1 MTRLPARTLFSRYA
15 VAWTYLAC
23 FVLAQLIYAVLPAHD
38 QSALL
43 QWAST
48 DVVNLRHDP
57 VGSMVTS
64 AFLSGGFAG
73 AWPFMIAL
81 ALFGANRALG
91 NWRTAVVCA
100 AGHVVGTLVSEGI
113 LDYRVTNDPLP
124 ASETRILDVG
134 PSYVVVTAIA
144 VAMLY
149 GSWWARV
156 AATVDLAALV
166 FVGQIFA
173 GLSALEVAAVG
184 HVTAIVVAVLLGS
197 LLAWQA
203 RRHRPAVRDGPPG
216 ARSPARRQDMK
227 AVD

>member
-1 MTRLPARTLFSRYA
+1 MTRLPARTLLSRYA

-23 FVLAQLIYAVLPAHD
+23 FVLAQLTYAVLPAHD

-48 DVVNLRHDP
+48 DVVNLRDDP
-57 VGSMVTS
+57 VGSLVAS
-64 AFLSGGFAG
+64 AFFSGGFAS
-73 AWPFMIAL
+73 AWPALIAL

-100 AGHVVGTLVSEGI
+100 TGHVIGTLVSEGI

-134 PSYVVVTAIA
+134 PSYVVVSAIA
-144 VAMLY
+144 VAILY
-149 GSWWARV
+149 GSWQARV

-173 GLSALEVAAVG
+173 GLSTLEVAAVG
-184 HVTAIVVAVLLGS
+184 HLTALVVAVFLGS
-197 LLAWQA
+197 VLAWQA
-203 RRHRPAVRDGPPG
+203 RRRRPTPRDGPP
-216 ARSPARRQDMK
+216 APRPQVRSRDMNP
-227 AVD
+227 VD

>member
-1 MTRLPARTLFSRYA
+1 
-15 VAWTYLAC
+15 
-23 FVLAQLIYAVLPAHD
+23 
-38 QSALL
+38 
-43 QWAST
+43 
-48 DVVNLRHDP
+48 VVNLRDDP
-57 VGSMVTS
+57 VGSMVAS
-64 AFLSGGFAG
+64 AFLSGGFAS
-73 AWPFMIAL
+73 AWPAVIAL

-134 PSYVVVTAIA
+134 PSYVVVSAIA

-149 GSWWARV
+149 GSWQARV

-184 HVTAIVVAVLLGS
+184 HVTALVVAVILGS
-197 LLAWQA
+197 ILARQA
-203 RRHRPAVRDGPPG
+203 RRRRPALRDGRPA
-216 ARSPARRQDMK
+216 ARSQARSCDMNP
-227 AVD
+227 VD